1 MPIRPSRLAFTAC
14 AVLAAG
20 AAGAQDIVELPT
32 LTVEGD
38 ANRGFFGETFAQ
50 SAGSVMK
57 ADTPIL
63 DTPRSVSIVTQQQ
76 IEARGAQNV
85 TQALQYT
92 PGVMAGYGGNDNRGD
107 WLYVRGFEPTQFLDG
122 LQSYFGYYNNAR
134 PEVFLL
140 DSVAV
145 LKGPAG
151 MLYGNGA
158 VGGIVNASSKLPDP
172 SAPNIV
178 QLEFGTNDRFQS
190 GIDVGGSLGSDGKLF
205 YRLVGLGRSADGP
218 VDYSNDDA
226 AAFMPSLT
234 WMPTDATQVT
244 VLGFTQKNDT
254 SPMIQF
260 LSPYGTLLSAE
271 AFANGDF
278 LPADVFVGE
287 PSFDYYNAERSA
299 VSLFAD
305 HRFNEVWG
313 VGGSLRYTAS
323 SVDYA
328 QAWWAYDHFD
338 TGRYRPDGLID
349 RTGELAENNSH
360 AWVGDL
366 HATADFA
373 LGATQHAAMF
383 GVAVTDGRF
392 NYDYGPAL
400 TNGPIDPFDPVYPG
414 MAPGGGIVDYPEYSL
429 KQQSVYAQDRITF
442 IDRLYLD
449 LGLRYDWIEQEAQD
463 WGAPDAPQPLDDA
476 ELSTSAALL
485 YAMENGVSPYVSY
498 SESFY
503 QETVGTD
510 AFGDP
515 FQPTRGRQYEAGVKY
530 QPPGTS
536 SIFTAAVF
544 EITKSNTL
552 VTDPTN
558 PNFQIQEGE
567 AKSRGLELGAQADWR
582 GVSVDAAYT
591 YLDTENEAGER
602 FPGVP
607 QNQASAWLQYD
618 AAGRLAGLIGG
629 FGIRYV
635 GSTLS
640 GGVETPSVTLYDA
653 MLGYQWDRYLVQLT
667 GRNLADK
674 TYVVN
679 CDPFTCYYGDTRTI
693 GLSLTAQF

>member
-1 MPIRPSRLAFTAC
+1 
-14 AVLAAG
+14 
-20 AAGAQDIVELPT
+20 
-32 LTVEGD
+32 
-38 ANRGFFGETFAQ
+38 
-50 SAGSVMK
+50 
-57 ADTPIL
+57 
-63 DTPRSVSIVTQQQ
+63 
-76 IEARGAQNV
+76 
-85 TQALQYT
+85 
-92 PGVMAGYGGNDNRGD
+92 
-107 WLYVRGFEPTQFLDG
+107 
-122 LQSYFGYYNNAR
+122 
-134 PEVFLL
+134 
-140 DSVAV
+140 
-145 LKGPAG
+145 
-151 MLYGNGA
+151 
-158 VGGIVNASSKLPDP
+158 
-172 SAPNIV
+172 
-178 QLEFGTNDRFQS
+178 
-190 GIDVGGSLGSDGKLF
+190 
-205 YRLVGLGRSADGP
+205 
-218 VDYSNDDA
+218 
-226 AAFMPSLT
+226 
-234 WMPTDATQVT
+234 
-244 VLGFTQKNDT
+244 
-254 SPMIQF
+254 
-260 LSPYGTLLSAE
+260 
-271 AFANGDF
+271 
-278 LPADVFVGE
+278 
-287 PSFDYYNAERSA
+287 
-299 VSLFAD
+299 
-305 HRFNEVWG
+305 
-313 VGGSLRYTAS
+313 
-323 SVDYA
+323 
-328 QAWWAYDHFD
+328 
-338 TGRYRPDGLID
+338 
-349 RTGELAENNSH
+349 
-360 AWVGDL
+360 
-366 HATADFA
+366 
-373 LGATQHAAMF
+373 MF
-383 GVAVTDGRF
+383 GVAFTDGRF

-400 TNGPIDPFDPVYPG
+400 TDGPIDPFDPVYPG

-442 IDRLYLD
+442 VDRLYLD

-463 WGAPDAPQPLDDA
+463 WGAPDAPQPLDDG

-536 SIFTAAVF
+536 SLFTAAVF

-582 GVSVDAAYT
+582 GFSVDAAYT

-667 GRNLADK
+667 GRNLADE